1 MAKWNRYYMRIMDS
15 QLTVYSKPLADSLR
29 RRWTFCSRSNCLTH
43 HAVVMDSTHI
53 HYIRCLPSQYQHLR
67 RRWRYGNTLRSTWRS
82 YKEVDWNVTEYSLQ
96 HSNTINWSSRTLHMF
111 SGNSNTRLLYL
122 VNDIDSPSAGPVVKH
137 KRHPP
142 QLSEAPGMVL
152 ARHTWTSYML
162 FASRVVSKNMVSL
175 RRS

>member
-15 QLTVYSKPLADSLR
+15 QLTVYSKPLADSLW
-29 RRWTFCSRSNCLTH
+29 RRWTFCSRSDCLTL

-67 RRWRYGNTLRSTWRS
+67 RRWRYGNTLWSTWRS

-96 HSNTINWSSRTLHMF
+96 HSNTTNWAPIF
-111 SGNSNTRLLYL
+111 NGNSSTCLLYF
-122 VNDIDSPSAGPVVKH
+122 VDDTDSPSAGPVGRH
-137 KRHPP
+137 KRQPP
-142 QLSEAPGMVL
+142 QLSEAPGMVM

-162 FASRVVSKNMVSL
+162 FASRVVSKNVVLL
-175 RRS
+175 RKS